1 MNEQAVST
9 TRQAE
14 LDAIVKHE
22 VLLTTADNP
31 FNPHTQWRD
40 WYAFDSK
47 KGYNT
52 CAYLARIVKSSHE
65 LSESDEVLAINDA
78 IKEILELNITG
89 LYIAVTEENFK
100 RRTSTIR
107 NIRLLKQE

>member
-1 MNEQAVST
+1 MNKQTVVPT
-9 TRQAE
+9 NRQAE
-14 LDAIVKHE
+14 LDVIVKHE

-40 WYAFDSK
+40 WYAFDTK
-47 KGYNT
+47 QGYNT

-78 IKEILELNITG
+78 IKEILDLNVTG
-89 LYIAVTEENFK
+89 LYIAVTEKNFK
-100 RRTSTIR
+100 RRMRTIQ
-107 NIRLLKQE
+107 NIRLLKQ